1 MNIDMG
7 LADPWLAQQQ
17 QAAPRGATLREFL
30 TICFH
35 DRTRISLAFLVPFVI
50 SVIVSFLPAPRYV
63 ADASLLVRLGREYV
77 YKPEGSDAGATPM
90 AYDSKETLRAEVE
103 ILNSL
108 DIKETVLQQ
117 LGVATVYPWLAA
129 QAPDAQRQT
138 MAGLKEF
145 QSRFEARLLK
155 DSNVIQL
162 SFTHRDAAISA
173 QVLNKTIEAYLE
185 RRRAIFA
192 SGSYGNAQ
200 AKVASLSARLN
211 EVEDK
216 LEGFRRTHGIQSF
229 TEQQT
234 LLLGRKHSIEL
245 RLDDSALALAQ
256 SGGRSRSLQA
266 SLDFVGG
273 EVTLSRETQRSEA
286 LESARK
292 TMLELQLKERELSAK
307 FSDTTPAVQDVRAAI
322 ARTQAYLAEL
332 AALPNQTVR
341 SGRSPVRDNVEADWL
356 KTRADQGQAGAGAAV
371 LQQQR
376 RVLDAQLKSF
386 GANQRQLQGL
396 ERERR
401 LLETSYEGAVR
412 RLEEALV
419 QDELDRG
426 RKSNVSVVQAARAPF
441 EAKSMQGLVL
451 AVGTLL
457 SLCCALVV
465 AFFSALWRDTF
476 LSPEQVQR
484 SLGLPLLA
492 SVPHAAS

>member
-1 MNIDMG
+1 MNIDLG
-7 LADPWLAQQQ
+7 LADPWLAQQ

-35 DRTRISLAFLVPFVI
+35 DRARIALAFLLPFVI
-50 SVIVSFLPAPRYV
+50 TVIVSFVPVPRYV

-117 LGVATVYPWLAA
+117 MGVDKVYPWLAA
-129 QAPDAQRQT
+129 QQPDAQRRA
-138 MAGLKEF
+138 MAALKEF
-145 QSRFEARLLK
+145 QTRFEARLLK

-185 RRRAIFA
+185 RRRGIFA

-200 AKVASLSARLN
+200 AKVASLSVRLN

-307 FSDTTPAVQDVRAAI
+307 FADTTPAVQDVRAAI

-356 KTRADQGQAGAGAAV
+356 KTRADQGQADAGAAV

-396 ERERR
+396 ERERK
-401 LLETSYEGAVR
+401 LLEASYEAAVR

-441 EAKSMQGLVL
+441 EARSLQGLIL

-457 SLCCALVV
+457 SLCCALIV

-484 SLGLPLLA
+484 GLGLPLLA
-492 SVPHAAS
+492 SVPHAGH